1 MRRTQM
7 ARTEKDLVSKLAK
20 MCSYSEYIHANLVNM
35 ERVCGNKN
43 CRCIREGKKHRSLY
57 LVTLKK
63 DGARRMIYI
72 PKRLEQKT
80 KEMVQ
85 RYFRIKETV
94 ERISDI
100 NLERLLSE
108 KCSEE

>member
-1 MRRTQM
+1 MKRTQM
-7 ARTEKDLVSKLAK
+7 TRSERDLISKLAK
-20 MCSYSEYIHANLVNM
+20 MCAYSEYVHANLVTM

-57 LVTLKK
+57 LVTVKK
-63 DGARRMIYI
+63 DGARKMIYI
-72 PKRLEQKT
+72 PRRLEQKT

-85 RYFRIKETV
+85 RYFRIKETI

-100 NLERLLSE
+100 NLERLLKE
-108 KCSEE
+108 KCLEE